1 MIHCGR
7 GPFRDAMPLRQPLT
21 KLHTMKHTGKS
32 GAKKGAAGRDQAD
45 RYLAG
50 AITIKA
56 TIADA
61 QIDGA
66 LKRYGLTV
74 DSDPQGYIY
83 FFDTPDLALF
93 KAGIIARARRIRGDD
108 HDSTVKFHPVV
119 PTEVPAIWWEYDGC
133 KLEADASEAEVTKS
147 ASLTVP
153 VSKGLIKQVVTGE
166 KGIAKLFTKEQEAF
180 LTAMGGQAIEYDS
193 LCVLGPVEGHRWT
206 FADPACPWRLTAEL
220 WQREDE
226 ARLMEV
232 AIQVPLAQAE
242 VAIAGFKVFLT
253 AVGAERH
260 MKQQSKTR
268 WTLEHY
274 VKALPPDTSA

>member
-1 MIHCGR
+1 MLQCLS
-7 GPFRDAMPLRQPLT
+7 PKPLT
-21 KLHTMKHTGKS
+21 KLHTMKHT
-32 GAKKGAAGRDQAD
+32 AKLDPKKETAGRDPTD
-45 RYLAG
+45 RHLTG
-50 AITIKA
+50 AITITA

-74 DSDPQGYIY
+74 DSDTQRYIY

-93 KAGIIARARRIRGDD
+93 KAGIIARARRNSGDD

-119 PTEVPAIWWEYDGC
+119 PSEVPAIWRECDGC
-133 KLEADASEAEVTKS
+133 ELEADASEAEVTKS
-147 ASLTVP
+147 ASLTVA

-166 KGIAKLFTKEQEAF
+166 KGITKLFAKEQDEF
-180 LTAMGGQAIEYDS
+180 LTAMGGHAIEYDT
-193 LCVLGPVEGHRWT
+193 LCVLGPVAGHRWK
-206 FADPACPWRLTAEL
+206 FADPACPWRLSAEL

-242 VAIAGFKVFLT
+242 VAIAGFKVFLS

-268 WTLEHY
+268 WALEHY
-274 VKALPPDTSA
+274 VKVRPTDTAA